1 MIRYEVNA
9 PVAVEQFIDVLR
21 RSTLGE
27 RRPID
32 DRECMEGMVNNSNL
46 LVTAWDGEQ
55 LVGVARSMT
64 DFHYAC
70 YLSDLAVDQDYQ
82 RQGIGK
88 QLQILTQQQLG
99 RHCKLILIAAPAANA
114 YYGRIGLGI
123 RTIHVAGCWIEG
135 RGRLDSCYGSSC
147 VMGIVG
153 SSVIFLRVPV
163 SVLCSNSFMC
173 TLVG

>member
-1 MIRYEVNA
+1 MGGDDSLTKPNPMTIQYQINTPISA
-9 PVAVEQFIDVLR
+9 DQFIDLLR
-21 RSTLGE
+21 CSTLGE
-27 RRPID
+27 R

-46 LVTAWDGEQ
+46 LVTAWDGDK

-114 YYGRIGLGI
+114 YYGRIGYTQMP
-123 RTIHVAGCWIEG
+123 RCWV
-135 RGRLDSCYGSSC
+135 LDRNQSLK
-147 VMGIVG
+147 I
-153 SSVIFLRVPV
+153 
-163 SVLCSNSFMC
+163 
-173 TLVG
+173 